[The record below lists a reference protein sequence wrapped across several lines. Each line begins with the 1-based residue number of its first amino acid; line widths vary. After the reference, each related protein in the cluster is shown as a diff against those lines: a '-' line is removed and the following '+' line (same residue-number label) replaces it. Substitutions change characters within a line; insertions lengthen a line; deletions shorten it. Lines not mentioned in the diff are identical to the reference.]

1 MSVLGVR
8 VRRIDKIGDT
18 AEIHERPK
26 ECEFLI
32 LNEESPMKR

>member
-8 VRRIDKIGDT
+8 VCRIDNIGDT
-18 AEIHERPK
+18 AEMHDRPE